1 MSILLTL
8 NKFYNEL
15 ERFSSPPTHSFRTR
29 YRFDVISMSAVRL
42 NYPTL
47 SSTGTRAPSL
57 LSLSLS
63 PHNASRDCV
72 RKLILSRVFF
82 PRDEKER
89 ARSVRV
95 CDTETRVSQDS
106 LWAKRDSLHEIYN
119 RESITEPSLGG
130 SETRLPRTE
139 NLNEI
144 IAPALRQPRVNN
156 STQPAAERGWKARL
170 RTRMD
175 FSAASITVDSKLIRG
190 RADPYGQT
198 GVIIARHA

>member
-57 LSLSLS
+57 LSLSLRITR
-63 PHNASRDCV
+63 HV
-72 RKLILSRVFF
+72 TVFGNLF
-82 PRDEKER
+82 LAARFFHAMKRR
-89 ARSVRV
+89 ARSVRR
-95 CDTETRVSQDS
+95 ETRVSQDS
-106 LWAKRDSLHEIYN
+106 RAKRDSLHEIYN

>member
-72 RKLILSRVFF
+72 RKLFLAARFF
-82 PRDEKER
+82 HAMKRR

-95 CDTETRVSQDS
+95 YATLKRVFRKILYGRS
-106 LWAKRDSLHEIYN
+106 EIRSTKY
-119 RESITEPSLGG
+119 ITANPSR
-130 SETRLPRTE
+130 SPR
-139 NLNEI
+139 
-144 IAPALRQPRVNN
+144 
-156 STQPAAERGWKARL
+156 
-170 RTRMD
+170 
-175 FSAASITVDSKLIRG
+175 
-190 RADPYGQT
+190 
-198 GVIIARHA
+198 

>member
-1 MSILLTL
+1 MKRRELARCVYATL
-8 NKFYNEL
+8 K
-15 ERFSSPPTHSFRTR
+15 
-29 YRFDVISMSAVRL
+29 
-42 NYPTL
+42 
-47 SSTGTRAPSL
+47 
-57 LSLSLS
+57 
-63 PHNASRDCV
+63 
-72 RKLILSRVFF
+72 RVF
-82 PRDEKER
+82 RKI
-89 ARSVRV
+89 
-95 CDTETRVSQDS
+95 